1 MIDVFNYL
9 RIFNLVY
16 SYTFFLFFLFF
27 FFSFLIIFNV
37 KRQGEINGFGATLML
52 LLFLFS
58 RVALS
63 YSWFNILS
71 TWRMLSIIHINAL
84 TIGISDTLEAQ
95 KLGLNARRS
104 ESNGEFTRQNQNR
117 VS

>member
-1 MIDVFNYL
+1 MDVFNYL

-16 SYTFFLFFLFF
+16 SYTFFLF

>member
-9 RIFNLVY
+9 KILNLVY
-16 SYTFFLFFLFF
+16 SYTFFPF

-37 KRQGEINGFGATLML
+37 KRQGEINGFGATLI
-52 LLFLFS
+52 LLFIFIFS
-58 RVALS
+58 RCPQLQLIYHPLNLEDVFH
-63 YSWFNILS
+63 YS
-71 TWRMLSIIHINAL
+71 HKYAL

>member
-9 RIFNLVY
+9 RILNLVY
-16 SYTFFLFFLFF
+16 SYTFFPF
-27 FFSFLIIFNV
+27 FFSFLKIFNV

-71 TWRMLSIIHINAL
+71 TWRMLSIIHINML
-84 TIGISDTLEAQ
+84 SQ
-95 KLGLNARRS
+95 
-104 ESNGEFTRQNQNR
+104 
-117 VS
+117 